1 MLYLFIG
8 QDSPSKDEQLKKI
21 RQEFLPKDTEQFNF
35 DKLAAEDLTLK
46 ALQERLLFLP
56 VKNSKRIVLIKG
68 AQDLKNEA
76 KEFILEYIQKPYKHL
91 ILILDFNQ
99 QAKDDAFLGSALR
112 YSKVF
117 RFNTARPLDTFAL
130 SRQITLR
137 RPDLALRVL
146 NQLLIGGE
154 RPERIL
160 GGLRYV
166 WENEVGLRSEMSR
179 RLKLLLNCDIDI
191 KTGRLKPAFAL
202 EKLVI
207 SLCGSRGPLH

>member
-35 DKLAAEDLTLK
+35 DRLAAEDLTLK